1 MTRRNLFVLLMIV
14 PALVLKAQT
23 DSTIQYVSQAD
34 IARGNMLIINS
45 FDVMSSKIRKNKKA
59 LFIEL
64 TDSLKQTLYEAT
76 PAPNG
81 KMIVIP
87 DLDKEAPGS
96 DSTIHSLMVQNNASK
111 AIVIIELNA
120 FFNQTHVDVVKEASG
135 KDRTAYYD
143 ICSAIT
149 YRLYDMEANFKDS
162 KIVSCEFFTARD
174 VVSGLFA
181 AGPDIV
187 GKKKHAFNIVRKN
200 ALEYL
205 AKEMPWK

>member
-1 MTRRNLFVLLMIV
+1 MKKTGIIFLLSLMVSDLTLNAKENTIKQSFSQSDSL
-14 PALVLKAQT
+14 PGNILV
-23 DSTIQYVSQAD
+23 
-34 IARGNMLIINS
+34 INS
-45 FDVMSSKIRKNKKA
+45 FDPMSEKMRKNKKA

-64 TDSLKQTLYEAT
+64 TDSLKQILYESS
-76 PAPNG
+76 PPPNG
-81 KMIVIP
+81 KMIVIA
-87 DLDKEAPGS
+87 DLIK
-96 DSTIHSLMVQNNASK
+96 DSSESNIHSLMVQNNAAK
-111 AIVIIELNA
+111 AIVIKELNA
-120 FFNQTHVDVVKEASG
+120 FFNQTRVDVVKEASG

-149 YRLYDMEANFKDS
+149 YRLYDMEAKFKDS
-162 KIVSCEFFTARD
+162 KIVTCEFFTTRD

-187 GKKKHAFNIVRKN
+187 GKKKHAFEIVRKN